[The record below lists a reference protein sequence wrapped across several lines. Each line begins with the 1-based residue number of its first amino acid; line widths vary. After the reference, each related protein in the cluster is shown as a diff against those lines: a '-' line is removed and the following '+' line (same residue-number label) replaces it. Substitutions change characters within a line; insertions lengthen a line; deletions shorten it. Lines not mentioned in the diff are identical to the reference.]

1 MPVAIQVPS
10 PQSGSFTA
18 VVKDNNGDPTTVLD
32 ANQDFV
38 ITCEWDINTALALVL
53 EGTFELAA
61 YAEAIGQGLEQRI
74 GFLSVPVVIG
84 QQIYPLLT
92 WSWQRAHCRTRLRPG
107 LDDSGVYKL
116 IIVLTHRNTA
126 EALSVTSS
134 PSRRGPFARIASR
147 RLTARAAPNPTRRWC
162 GPPRLRWFRLVR

>member
-84 QQIYPLLT
+84 QQIYPPVDMVVAAGTLPDQTAL
-92 WSWQRAHCRTRLRPG
+92 G

-116 IIVLTHRNTA
+116 ITVLTHRNTA
-126 EALSVTSS
+126 GTVSDVVAVEE
-134 PSRRGPFARIASR
+134 GPFARIS
-147 RLTARAAPNPTRRWC
+147 
-162 GPPRLRWFRLVR
+162 